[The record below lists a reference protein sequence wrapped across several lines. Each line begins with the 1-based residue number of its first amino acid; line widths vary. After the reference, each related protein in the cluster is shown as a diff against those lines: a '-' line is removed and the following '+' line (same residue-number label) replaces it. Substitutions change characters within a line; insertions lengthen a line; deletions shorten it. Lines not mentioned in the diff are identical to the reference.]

1 MKAFYTLIL
10 VVLAGTAYGQSNLPT
25 CQGNDASKWSNSFG
39 TYTETQGS
47 WKGDKYVGEFS
58 ALGVFHGKL
67 WDLIV
72 RRTHSYLVT
81 LLERWLDDDAIA
93 LHKYF
98 Y

>member
-1 MKAFYTLIL
+1 MKNSTIKAIYTLIL
-10 VVLAGTAYGQSNLPT
+10 ILMAGTAYGQSNLPAW
-25 CQGNDASKWSNSFG
+25 QGSDDSKWSYCFG

-72 RRTHSYLVT
+72 RRTRSYLVM
-81 LLERWLDDDAIA
+81 LIECWLVDDAIA
-93 LHKYF
+93 
-98 Y
+98 